1 VDFQKIA
8 DRRSTLPRFAG
19 KGVTQHKIVKSAA
32 EYAAK
37 KSMCRTVF
45 FDGEIRMPSPIW
57 KRFSLAIGFAV
68 FASGS
73 APSYA
78 LPPYSITDLGTLGG
92 GQSNAVDINNLG
104 QVVGSSRIPGYPL
117 THAFLYSNGTMTDL
131 GSLGAGSSG
140 AAGINDTGQIVG
152 GTSVGNGPNGP
163 QHGFLYS
170 NGVMRDIGTL
180 GGTGSGA
187 NAINNAG
194 QIVGSSTTAGEATTH
209 PFLYSGGIMTDL
221 GTLGGTTAGA
231 ARINNAGQITGTSD
245 LTGSA
250 TTHAFLYS
258 DGILK
263 DIGTLNPENSAVFSR
278 GNGINDHGQVVGFS
292 SPTTQFGGHAFL
304 YSDGVMSDIGNLGV
318 SNGESG
324 PLSFAEA
331 TDINN
336 AGQIVGISLP
346 INGNNT
352 HPFLYSDGV
361 MTDLSTLPAVQ
372 SAGWLFLNDAAA
384 INEKGQIVGRG
395 YLRSN
400 GEEHAYLLTPL
411 AEVPEPSVALLMLA
425 GVLGIGGAGFL
436 RKSRAAAPDA
446 SAGLALT

>member
-1 VDFQKIA
+1 
-8 DRRSTLPRFAG
+8 
-19 KGVTQHKIVKSAA
+19 
-32 EYAAK
+32 
-37 KSMCRTVF
+37 M
-45 FDGEIRMPSPIW
+45 W
-57 KRFSLAIGFAV
+57 KRISLAMGFA
-68 FASGS
+68 ALTGAS

-92 GQSNAVDINNLG
+92 AGSYALDINNLG
-104 QVVGSSRIPGYPL
+104 QVVGASTLPNEPL
-117 THAFLYSNGTMTDL
+117 THAYVYSNGTMTDL

-140 AAGINDTGQIVG
+140 AAGINDAGQIVG
-152 GTSVGNGPNGP
+152 GTSVTNDRNGP

-194 QIVGSSTTAGEATTH
+194 QIVGSSTTAGEVATH
-209 PFLYSGGIMTDL
+209 PFLYSGGIMNDL

-231 ARINNAGQITGTSD
+231 ARINNAGQIVGTSD
-245 LTGSA
+245 LTGGT

-258 DGILK
+258 NGILK
-263 DIGTLNPENSAVFSR
+263 DIGTLNPENSAVFSK
-278 GNGINDHGQVVGFS
+278 GNGINDRGQVVGFS

-304 YSDGVMSDIGNLGV
+304 YSDGVMRDIGSLGV

-352 HPFLYSDGV
+352 HPFLYNDGV
-361 MTDLSTLPAVQ
+361 MTDMSLLPEVQ
-372 SAGWLFLNDAAA
+372 AAGWRFLNDAAA
-384 INEKGQIVGRG
+384 INENGQIVGRG
-395 YLRSN
+395 VLN
-400 GEEHAYLLTPL
+400 IGVEHAYLLTPI
-411 AEVPEPSVALLMLA
+411 AEVPEPSVVLLMLA
-425 GVLGIGGAGFL
+425 GALGIGGAGLL
-436 RKSRAAAPDA
+436 RKTRAPIPDESREMVL
-446 SAGLALT
+446 SGTLLNLALRCLYW